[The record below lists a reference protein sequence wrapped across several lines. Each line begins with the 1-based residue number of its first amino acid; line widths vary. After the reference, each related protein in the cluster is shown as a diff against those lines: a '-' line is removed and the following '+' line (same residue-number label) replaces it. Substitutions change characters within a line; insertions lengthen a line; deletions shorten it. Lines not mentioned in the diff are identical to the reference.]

1 MRVKAAGS
9 LDDGNSLI
17 KGAETGGLRTYL
29 FGKGRLLQ
37 AMTVRSKVLGS
48 TLYNYLKVIL
58 RLKFCMG
65 QF

>member
-1 MRVKAAGS
+1 MRVEAAGS
-9 LDDGNSLI
+9 LGDGNSLI
-17 KGAETGGLRTYL
+17 KGSETGGLRTYL
-29 FGKGRLLQ
+29 FGKGRLPQ
-37 AMTVRSKVLGS
+37 AMMVRSKVLGP